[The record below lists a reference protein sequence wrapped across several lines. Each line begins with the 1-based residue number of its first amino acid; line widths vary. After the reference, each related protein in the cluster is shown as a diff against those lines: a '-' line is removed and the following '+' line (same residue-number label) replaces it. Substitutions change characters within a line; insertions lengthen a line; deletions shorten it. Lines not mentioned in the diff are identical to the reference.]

1 MLKGLVKETCEHSK
15 KYGLFFQL
23 YKLRHTKEVT
33 SQCSKQQQKHT
44 QPNTQTRDCI
54 NILQSTT
61 KYKPMKYIKPFY
73 MI

>member
-1 MLKGLVKETCEHSK
+1 MLKGLVKETCEQSN

-44 QPNTQTRDCI
+44 QPNTQTRDC
-54 NILQSTT
+54 TT
-61 KYKPMKYIKPFY
+61 KYKPVKYIKPFY